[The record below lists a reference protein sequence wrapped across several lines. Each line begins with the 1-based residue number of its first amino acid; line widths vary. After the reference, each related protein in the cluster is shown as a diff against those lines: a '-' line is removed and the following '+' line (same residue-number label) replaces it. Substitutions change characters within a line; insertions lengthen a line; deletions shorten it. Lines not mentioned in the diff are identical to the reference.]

1 MFYVNDEPE
10 SKFLYTETIKLY
22 CVWFVLMM
30 RDKNVEGKRNKSQD
44 TSRTTTAIAE
54 YKLTWFNSRNTQI
67 EPLAGGI
74 NDVITVEVDQ
84 NSVLG

>member
-1 MFYVNDEPE
+1 MV
-10 SKFLYTETIKLY
+10 LMI
-22 CVWFVLMM
+22 LMM
-30 RDKNVEGKRNKSQD
+30 RDKNLEGKMDKSQD

-84 NSVLG
+84 NTALG

>member
-1 MFYVNDEPE
+1 MTARRQISLHRDNKAV
-10 SKFLYTETIKLY
+10 LY
-22 CVWFVLMM
+22 CMILMM

-54 YKLTWFNSRNTQI
+54 YKLTWFNSRNTQV
-67 EPLAGGI
+67 EPPAGVI

-84 NSVLG
+84 NNVLG

>member
-1 MFYVNDEPE
+1 MV
-10 SKFLYTETIKLY
+10 LMI
-22 CVWFVLMM
+22 LMM
-30 RDKNVEGKRNKSQD
+30 RDKNLEGKMDKSQD

-84 NSVLG
+84 NIALG